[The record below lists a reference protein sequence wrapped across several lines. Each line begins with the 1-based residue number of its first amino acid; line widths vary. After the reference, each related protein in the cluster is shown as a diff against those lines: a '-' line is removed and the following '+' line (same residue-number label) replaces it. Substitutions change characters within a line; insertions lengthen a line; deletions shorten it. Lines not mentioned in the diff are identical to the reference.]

1 MADFSLYSQVTW
13 AKRQRTKGTFLCAK
27 FKIKGI
33 RNVENLHTY
42 AFTCIYIFGLFI
54 WFAYWLYYWTQLGG
68 SLI

>member
-33 RNVENLHTY
+33 RNVENLHT
-42 AFTCIYIFGLFI
+42 CIYIFGLFI